1 MDIIPYARLV
11 LALSIGGLLIY
22 IFNNVLGIVNEYFPN
37 TTTFGSGVWILWH
50 AAIFVVMIVESVR
63 FIMHLQRRQVIE

>member
-1 MDIIPYARLV
+1 MDVIPYARLV

-37 TTTFGSGVWILWH
+37 ATEFGSGVWMLWH
-50 AAIFVVMIVESVR
+50 GAIFIIMIVESIR
-63 FIMHLQRRQVIE
+63 FIMYLQRRQVIE